1 MAAMTTRSWWF
12 YAVVALFYLGLISFG
27 TRPVQCSVHEYNNEK
42 FTQTGNAFFLY
53 GGSEGLFASA
63 PNSRGGVANGKS
75 FISFDESLTLTRTN
89 DSAHKILT
97 EGSQIPVE
105 AVIFELAD
113 KDNFGDSF
121 DSTMERNLCC
131 TRELA
136 AVSGCEVGKVIIHH
150 ETDDSEW
157 PKSIT
162 TYFQGSS
169 STARFKPEQVVIP
182 RTGMYTLYFVFCE
195 PDLEGT
201 VLSGKTVWKNPGGY
215 LPGRMTPYLNFY
227 GIMSLAYL
235 ILGLVWF
242 VQYVRYWRDI
252 LQLQNCIT
260 AVIALG
266 MCEMALWYFD
276 YNNFNSTGKR
286 PIGIT
291 LWAVTFGAIKKTVS
305 RLLILVVSMG
315 YGVVLPTLGGLT
327 SKVVLLGSAYF
338 VAAELLDVM
347 ENVGT
352 VNDAS
357 GSARLFL
364 VLPVAVLDAFFILW
378 IFTSLSK
385 TLEKLQARRRFA
397 KLELYRKFTNTLAI
411 AVIAAVM
418 WIGYE
423 LYFKATDKLS
433 ERWESAWV
441 IPAFWIV
448 FAFVIL
454 VTICFLWAPSQNSTR
469 YAYSD
474 ELGDADDEEE
484 AQAFTAGGPL
494 VEVEKGL
501 VKPEKNRKPV
511 NTDVFSLDDD
521 VEEDKRE

>member
-1 MAAMTTRSWWF
+1 MATMILGSWRS
-12 YAVVALFYLGLISFG
+12 YAVVAVLCLGLISIG
-27 TRPVQCSVHEYNNEK
+27 TRPAQGSVHEYVNEK
-42 FTQTGNAFFLY
+42 FTQRRNAFFLY

-63 PNSRGGVANGKS
+63 PNNREGVANGKS
-75 FISFDESLTLTRTN
+75 FIRFDSELTLTRTN
-89 DSAHKILT
+89 ESARKIIT

-113 KDNFGDSF
+113 KDNIGDSS
-121 DSTMERNLCC
+121 DGVAEKNLCC
-131 TRELA
+131 TKELA
-136 AVSGCEVGKVIIHH
+136 AVRGCEVGKVIIHH

-162 TYFQGSS
+162 THFQGSS
-169 STARFKPEQVVIP
+169 LTARFRTDQVVIP
-182 RTGMYTLYFVFCE
+182 RTGMYSLYFVICE

-201 VLSGKTVWKNPGGY
+201 ILSGKTVWKNPGGY

-242 VQYVRYWRDI
+242 VQYVRYWKDI

-276 YNNFNSTGKR
+276 YNNFNLTGKR
-286 PIGIT
+286 PVGIT

-327 SKVVLLGSAYF
+327 SKVMLLGAAYF
-338 VAAELLDVM
+338 VASELLDVM

-364 VLPVAVLDAFFILW
+364 VLPVAVLDAVFILW
-378 IFTSLSK
+378 IFTSLSR

-423 LYFKATDKLS
+423 LYFKATDKLF

-448 FAFVIL
+448 FTFLIL
-454 VTICFLWAPSQNSTR
+454 ISICFLWAPSQNSTR

-501 VKPEKNRKPV
+501 VKPEKSRKPV